1 VDFFWMLH
9 DAGGAELKRSETFA
23 TKEDA
28 EAWMGAQWESLL
40 AEGAESVTLFEGDDE
55 HYKMGL
61 RAR

>member
-1 VDFFWMLH
+1 MLH
-9 DAGGAELKRSETFA
+9 DAGGAELRRSETFT

-28 EAWMGAQWESLL
+28 EAWMGAQWERLL

-55 HYKMGL
+55 RYQMGL